1 MDIQNLIGEFL
12 ASSSPRLF
20 DAEAKPIPADELRRE
35 YGAIKGFLLNDRR
48 PGDIVAISLERGY
61 RYVLCILACMDA
73 GLTFLPLNPAWP
85 GARVE
90 QIKELT
96 GFSFLISAANIDEV
110 LRGREGA
117 PRAPA
122 PAPTPAQA
130 LYIICTSG
138 TTGRPKGVVISRGA
152 YASYLRW
159 LTEEFSMVDES
170 SRILLVSD
178 FTFDLSLADIGL
190 LLLKRCSLYCSQFA
204 GNIFR
209 LAGEIEALR
218 INGILTVPHNASLL
232 LHETVG
238 RKADLS
244 SLRFFYVGGA
254 QFTESLY
261 RSIFKKF
268 PREVTI
274 YNTYGPTETTI
285 STHLKR
291 LTGIAKDEI
300 RDGHVSIGKPSPG
313 VACRLVDAAGAEI
326 TKPGA
331 TGELLL
337 GGAQVMTGYI
347 NEPVKTRECLVELDG
362 GVYYR
367 SGDAAFLDENGE
379 AYIVGRL
386 DDTIKRRGYRVN
398 LSDIDAYIQRL
409 DVVRDS
415 ATIAFPDPDL
425 DNILVSYVIVRR
437 PISEKELRRELAGS
451 LVEYQ
456 FPDHIEFVDRFPLND
471 SGKVCRRTLAGRYKS
486 RPAREA

>member
-1 MDIQNLIGEFL
+1 MDIQNLIGEFF
-12 ASSSPRLF
+12 ASSSARLF
-20 DAEAKPIPADELRRE
+20 DGEAKPIPSDALRRE
-35 YGAIKGFLLNDRR
+35 YGAIKSFLLDDRR
-48 PGDIVAISLERGY
+48 PGDVVAISLERGY

-85 GARVE
+85 RARVE
-90 QIKELT
+90 QIKDLT

-110 LRGREGA
+110 LRGGKGA

-122 PAPTPAQA
+122 LAPAQA

-159 LTEEFSMVDES
+159 LNEEFSMADES
-170 SRILLVSD
+170 SRLLLVSD
-178 FTFDLSLADIGL
+178 FTFDLSLADLGL
-190 LLLKRCSLYCSQFA
+190 LLLKRCSLHCSQFA

-218 INGILTVPHNASLL
+218 INGIMTVPHNLSLL

-244 SLRFFYVGGA
+244 SLRFLYIGGA
-254 QFTESLY
+254 PFTESLY
-261 RSIFKKF
+261 RSFFEKF
-268 PREVTI
+268 PRDVSI

-285 STHLKR
+285 STHRKR
-291 LTGIAKDEI
+291 LTGIVEDEI
-300 RDGHVSIGKPSPG
+300 RDGHVSIGRPVPG

-326 TKPGA
+326 TMPGA
-331 TGELLL
+331 TGHLLL
-337 GGAQVMTGYI
+337 GGVQVMTGYI
-347 NEPVKTRECLVELDG
+347 NEPEKTRESLVEIDG

-367 SGDAAFLDENGE
+367 SGDVAFLDETGG
-379 AYIVGRL
+379 AYIVGRM

-409 DVVRDS
+409 DVVLDS

-425 DNILVSYVIVRR
+425 DNILVTYVIVRR
-437 PISEKELRRELAGS
+437 PITEKELRRELAGS

-456 FPDHIEFVDRFPLND
+456 FPDHIEFVDRFPLNE
-471 SGKVCRRTLAGRYKS
+471 SGKVCRRALAERFKS